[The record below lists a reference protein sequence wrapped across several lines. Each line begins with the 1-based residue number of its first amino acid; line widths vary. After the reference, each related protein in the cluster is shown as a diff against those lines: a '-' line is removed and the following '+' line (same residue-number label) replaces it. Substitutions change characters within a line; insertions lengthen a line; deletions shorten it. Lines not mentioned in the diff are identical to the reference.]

1 MSELDRFFNLLEDL
15 ENDDLV

>member
-1 MSELDRFFNLLEDL
+1 MSELDKFFNLLEDL